1 MRNIPLL
8 SGLFMLAVLVAV
20 AWLGPV
26 IPSVK
31 EGIIEQRM
39 VFKESGAFER
49 APFPP
54 SLQHL
59 FGTDEDGR
67 DLLSLVIM
75 GAKETLM
82 LILVISIIRYGA
94 AILLALLSLPEKSPA
109 RALIYSLNGFAASL
123 PIVFAAI
130 LFITMPVFTFSPHR
144 VYWIVLILSLSD
156 VGRVAYVFQQAM
168 KSISHTQYVEA
179 GVTIGNSPFGLFS
192 RHYLP
197 NLLPDAVIHFF
208 MDLGKVTLL
217 LGQLGILSIFVTQA
231 FVQLNYGYGELQNTS
246 LNWPILLGMA
256 KSNMINGFWIPFFP
270 ALALTYLILTFNL
283 IGEGL
288 RKHFSRI

>member
-94 AILLALLSLPEKSPA
+94 AILLALLSLPEKVPP
-109 RALIYSLNGFAASL
+109 G
-123 PIVFAAI
+123 
-130 LFITMPVFTFSPHR
+130 H
-144 VYWIVLILSLSD
+144 LST
-156 VGRVAYVFQQAM
+156 V
-168 KSISHTQYVEA
+168 
-179 GVTIGNSPFGLFS
+179 
-192 RHYLP
+192 
-197 NLLPDAVIHFF
+197 
-208 MDLGKVTLL
+208 
-217 LGQLGILSIFVTQA
+217 
-231 FVQLNYGYGELQNTS
+231 
-246 LNWPILLGMA
+246 
-256 KSNMINGFWIPFFP
+256 
-270 ALALTYLILTFNL
+270 
-283 IGEGL
+283 
-288 RKHFSRI
+288 

>member
-1 MRNIPLL
+1 MRNIPLIA
-8 SGLFMLAVLVAV
+8 GLFMLAFLVIV
-20 AWLGPV
+20 AWAGPM

-31 EGIIEQRM
+31 EGIAQQRM
-39 VFKESGAFER
+39 VFNESGTFER

-75 GAKETLM
+75 GAKDTLL
-82 LILVISIIRYGA
+82 LIFVISIIRYA
-94 AILLALLSLPEKSPA
+94 AALLLALLSLPEKSPF
-109 RALIYSLNGFAASL
+109 RAVIYSLNGFAASL
-123 PIVFAAI
+123 PIMFAAI
-130 LFITMPVFTFSPHR
+130 LFITMPVFTFSPYR
-144 VYWIVLILSLSD
+144 VYWVVLILSLSD
-156 VGRVAYVFQQAM
+156 VGRVAYVFQQSM

-197 NLLPDAVIHFF
+197 NLLPDAIIHFF
-208 MDLGKVTLL
+208 MDLGKVALL
-217 LGQLGILSIFVTQA
+217 LGQLGILSIFVTQV

-246 LNWPILLGMA
+246 LNWPTLLGMA
-256 KSNMINGFWIPFFP
+256 RSDMIRGFWIPFFP
-270 ALALTYLILTFNL
+270 ALALTYLILTFNF

>member
-82 LILVISIIRYGA
+82 LVLVISIIRYGA

-192 RHYLP
+192 RHYFP
-197 NLLPDAVIHFF
+197 NLLPDAVTHFF

-256 KSNMINGFWIPFFP
+256 KSDIISGFWIPFFP

>member
-1 MRNIPLL
+1 MRNIPLIA
-8 SGLFMLAVLVAV
+8 GLIMLAVLVIV
-20 AWLGPV
+20 AWAGPM

-31 EGIIEQRM
+31 EGIAQQRM
-39 VFKESGAFER
+39 VFNESGTFER

-59 FGTDEDGR
+59 FGTDADGR

-75 GAKETLM
+75 GAKDTLL
-82 LILVISIIRYGA
+82 LIFVISIIRYVA
-94 AILLALLSLPEKSPA
+94 ALLLALLSLPEKSPF
-109 RALIYSLNGFAASL
+109 RAVIYSLNGFAASL
-123 PIVFAAI
+123 PIMFAAI
-130 LFITMPVFTFSPHR
+130 LFITMPVFTFSPYR
-144 VYWIVLILSLSD
+144 VYWVVLILSLSD
-156 VGRVAYVFQQAM
+156 VGRVAYVFQQSM

-208 MDLGKVTLL
+208 MDLGKVALL
-217 LGQLGILSIFVTQA
+217 LGQLGILSIFVTQV

-246 LNWPILLGMA
+246 LNWPTLLGMA
-256 KSNMINGFWIPFFP
+256 RSDMIRGFWIPFFP
-270 ALALTYLILTFNL
+270 ALALTYLILTFNF

>member
-1 MRNIPLL
+1 MRNIPLIA
-8 SGLFMLAVLVAV
+8 GIFMLSLLAIV
-20 AWLGPV
+20 AWAGPM
-26 IPSVK
+26 IPTVK
-31 EGIIEQRM
+31 EGIVEQRM
-39 VFKESGAFER
+39 VFNESGTFER

-75 GAKETLM
+75 GAKDTLL
-82 LILVISIIRYGA
+82 LIFVISIIRYA
-94 AILLALLSLPEKSPA
+94 AALLLALLSLPEKSPF
-109 RALIYSLNGFAASL
+109 RAVIYSLNGFAASL
-123 PIVFAAI
+123 PIMFAAI
-130 LFITMPVFTFSPHR
+130 LFITMPVFTFSPYR
-144 VYWIVLILSLSD
+144 VYWVVLILSLSD
-156 VGRVAYVFQQAM
+156 VGRVAYVFQQSM

-208 MDLGKVTLL
+208 MDLGKVALL
-217 LGQLGILSIFVTQA
+217 LGQLGILSIFVTQV

-246 LNWPILLGMA
+246 LNWPTLLGMA
-256 KSNMINGFWIPFFP
+256 RSDMIRGFWIPFFP
-270 ALALTYLILTFNL
+270 ALALTYLILTFNF

>member
-1 MRNIPLL
+1 MRNISLIA
-8 SGLFMLAVLVAV
+8 GLFMLAVLVIV
-20 AWLGPV
+20 AWAGPM

-31 EGIIEQRM
+31 EGIAQQRM
-39 VFKESGAFER
+39 VFNESGTFER

-59 FGTDEDGR
+59 FGTDADGR

-75 GAKETLM
+75 GAKDTLL
-82 LILVISIIRYGA
+82 LIFVISIIRYVA
-94 AILLALLSLPEKSPA
+94 ALLLALLSLPEKSLF
-109 RALIYSLNGFAASL
+109 RAVIYSLNGFAASL
-123 PIVFAAI
+123 PIMFAAI
-130 LFITMPVFTFSPHR
+130 LFITMPVFTFSPYR
-144 VYWIVLILSLSD
+144 VYWVVLILSLSD
-156 VGRVAYVFQQAM
+156 VGRVAYVFQQSM
-168 KSISHTQYVEA
+168 KSISHTQYIEA
-179 GVTIGNSPFGLFS
+179 GETIGNSPFGLFS

-208 MDLGKVTLL
+208 MDLGKVALL
-217 LGQLGILSIFVTQA
+217 LGQLGILSIFVTQV

-246 LNWPILLGMA
+246 LNWPTLLGMA
-256 KSNMINGFWIPFFP
+256 RSDMIRGFWIPFFP
-270 ALALTYLILTFNL
+270 ALALTYLILTFNF

>member
-1 MRNIPLL
+1 M
-8 SGLFMLAVLVAV
+8 
-20 AWLGPV
+20 
-26 IPSVK
+26 
-31 EGIIEQRM
+31 
-39 VFKESGAFER
+39 
-49 APFPP
+49 
-54 SLQHL
+54 
-59 FGTDEDGR
+59 
-67 DLLSLVIM
+67 
-75 GAKETLM
+75 
-82 LILVISIIRYGA
+82 
-94 AILLALLSLPEKSPA
+94 
-109 RALIYSLNGFAASL
+109 
-123 PIVFAAI
+123 FAAI